1 MRSLL
6 PQRLAATMGA
16 SLEELAA
23 QIGVQGAKVKE
34 LKTAKA
40 DAGAIKEAVDALLA
54 LKKELTALDP
64 SHALAIVD
72 KKAKKKGGG
81 DAPKGGGGGAQKP
94 SKKELRMAER
104 AKKAEAGAAAPKA
117 DAAASA
123 DVFGEVPT
131 IMSTELSNKVWTP
144 VSAVTY
150 EAVGTTVL
158 VRARLHTVRA
168 KGNLAFLML
177 RQGCFTVQAVAA
189 AGGDAGVPKA
199 MIAFVGK
206 IPSESIVDVEAVVAA
221 ADVASCS
228 QSDVELA
235 VKSVFVVSKSLPD
248 LPFQIV
254 DASRN
259 ENEPKDGEV
268 VVGLDTRLNHRVID
282 LRTPAN
288 QAIMRVRAAVPLLFA
303 SYLDANGFVGTN
315 SPKLLAGASEG
326 GSSVFKLD
334 YFGRDCCLAQSP
346 QLYKQMLSACADFE
360 RIYEIGPVFR
370 AEDSNTRRHLCEF
383 TGLDFEMAIYEH
395 YYEILHV
402 FSELFAHIFSSLE
415 SKFAKELGIISQV
428 YPFEPF
434 KFLPKALRI
443 SFAEGIELLRGAG
456 VTEEM
461 QGSFDDLSTEHEK
474 TLGDIVKAKYGTDFF
489 IMDKYPLSIRPF
501 YTMPDPE
508 TYGKV
513 PPAQQLSNSFDMF
526 MRGQEIVSGAQ
537 RVHDHALL
545 MERVN
550 FCHSGGGHGGPAP
563 EDIKGYTDAFKYG
576 AFPHGGGGV
585 GLERVVML
593 YLGLTNIRK
602 VSCFPRDPTRLT
614 P

>member
-117 DAAASA
+117 DASASA

-150 EAVGTTVL
+150 EAVGATVL

-168 KGNLAFLML
+168 KGNLAFLVL

-228 QSDVELA
+228 QSDAGWTSNLRPDFTM
-235 VKSVFVVSKSLPD
+235 SVCKRLES
-248 LPFQIV
+248 
-254 DASRN
+254 DASAVLR
-259 ENEPKDGEV
+259 E
-268 VVGLDTRLNHRVID
+268 LDESHR
-282 LRTPAN
+282 
-288 QAIMRVRAAVPLLFA
+288 
-303 SYLDANGFVGTN
+303 FVQ
-315 SPKLLAGASEG
+315 E
-326 GSSVFKLD
+326 
-334 YFGRDCCLAQSP
+334 
-346 QLYKQMLSACADFE
+346 SA
-360 RIYEIGPVFR
+360 
-370 AEDSNTRRHLCEF
+370 
-383 TGLDFEMAIYEH
+383 
-395 YYEILHV
+395 
-402 FSELFAHIFSSLE
+402 E
-415 SKFAKELGIISQV
+415 S
-428 YPFEPF
+428 
-434 KFLPKALRI
+434 
-443 SFAEGIELLRGAG
+443 
-456 VTEEM
+456 T
-461 QGSFDDLSTEHEK
+461 
-474 TLGDIVKAKYGTDFF
+474 
-489 IMDKYPLSIRPF
+489 
-501 YTMPDPE
+501 
-508 TYGKV
+508 
-513 PPAQQLSNSFDMF
+513 
-526 MRGQEIVSGAQ
+526 
-537 RVHDHALL
+537 
-545 MERVN
+545 
-550 FCHSGGGHGGPAP
+550 
-563 EDIKGYTDAFKYG
+563 
-576 AFPHGGGGV
+576 
-585 GLERVVML
+585 
-593 YLGLTNIRK
+593 
-602 VSCFPRDPTRLT
+602 
-614 P
+614 

>member
-1 MRSLL
+1 
-6 PQRLAATMGA
+6 MGA

-23 QIGVQGAKVKE
+23 AIGVQGAKVKE

-104 AKKAEAGAAAPKA
+104 AKKAEAGAPARRAKGGV
-117 DAAASA
+117 S
-123 DVFGEVPT
+123 
-131 IMSTELSNKVWTP
+131 VWTP

-168 KGNLAFLML
+168 KGNLAFLVL

-303 SYLDANGFVGTN
+303 SYLDANGF
-315 SPKLLAGASEG
+315 
-326 GSSVFKLD
+326 
-334 YFGRDCCLAQSP
+334 SP

-443 SFAEGIELLRGAG
+443 SFAEGIELLRAAG

-461 QGSFDDLSTEHEK
+461 QGSFDDLSTENEK

-513 PPAQQLSNSFDMF
+513 PRRSSSPSTCSCAARRLCPGPSASTTRSSWSASTSATAAAA
-526 MRGQEIVSGAQ
+526 RGP
-537 RVHDHALL
+537 R
-545 MERVN
+545 R
-550 FCHSGGGHGGPAP
+550 
-563 EDIKGYTDAFKYG
+563 DIKGYTDAFKYG

>member
-1 MRSLL
+1 
-6 PQRLAATMGA
+6 MGVPE
-16 SLEELAA
+16 LEKQISA
-23 QIGVQGAKVKE
+23 QGLKVKD
-34 LKTAKA
+34 LKTNKA
-40 DAGAIKEAVDALLA
+40 DPAIIKEEVAVLLK
-54 LKKELTALDP
+54 LKQEITALDP
-64 SHALAIVD
+64 NHALAIVD
-72 KKAKKKGGG
+72 KKKKKEKAK
-81 DAPKGGGGGAQKP
+81 APQGP
-94 SKKELRMAER
+94 SKKELRILAKQ
-104 AKKAEAGAAAPKA
+104 KKAAEDAAKAKEAE
-117 DAAASA
+117 AASA
-123 DVFGEVPT
+123 DVFGEPGVC
-131 IMSTELSNKVWTP
+131 MSASMTSRRWTS
-144 VSAVTY
+144 VG
-150 EAVGTTVL
+150 AVGPHLIGRDVW
-158 VRARLHTVRA
+158 VRARVHAVRA
-168 KGNLAFLML
+168 KGNLAFVVL
-177 RQGCFTVQAVAA
+177 RQGCFTVQGVASA
-189 AGGDAGVPKA
+189 PAIPKA
-199 MIAFVGK
+199 MVAFLGK
-206 IPSESIVDVEAVVAA
+206 IPSESIVDVEAS
-221 ADVASCS
+221 VASAQVS
-228 QSDVELA
+228 STTQSTVELA
-235 VKSVFVVSKSLPD
+235 IKKCFIVSKAVPD